1 VKKGLSALLDPAVFA
16 PKVLSLAS
24 DVLEGCRARG
34 WRLAT
39 AESCTGGLVAG
50 ALTEVAGSSAVFD
63 RGYVTYSNDAKAAL
77 LGVPE
82 HVLASYGAVSPQVAA
97 AMAQGALSTASAHLT
112 VAVTGIAGPGGGSAE
127 KPIGLVFFAT
137 AVQGGDIIGH
147 VEKFGDLGRTA
158 VRQAALTT
166 ALTLLRAR
174 LT

>member
-1 VKKGLSALLDPAVFA
+1 MGDASMFTPEI
-16 PKVLSLAS
+16 LSLAA
-24 DVLEGCRARG
+24 DVLEGCRRRA

-39 AESCTGGLVAG
+39 SESCTGGLVAA

-82 HVLASYGAVSPQVAA
+82 HLLASYGAVSPQVAA
-97 AMAQGALSTASAHLT
+97 AMAQGALSRADADLT
-112 VAVTGIAGPGGGSAE
+112 VAVTGVAGPGGGSAE
-127 KPIGLVFFAT
+127 KPVGLVYFAT
-137 AVQGGDIIGH
+137 AVQGGDIMGH
-147 VEKFGDLGRTA
+147 AEQFGDLGRTA

>member
-1 VKKGLSALLDPAVFA
+1 MFPSDILALAA
-16 PKVLSLAS
+16 N
-24 DVLEGCRARG
+24 VLEGCRRRG

-39 AESCTGGLVAG
+39 SESCTGGLVAA

-82 HVLASYGAVSPQVAA
+82 HLLASYGAVSPQVAA
-97 AMAQGALSTASAHLT
+97 AMAQGALAKADADLA

-127 KPIGLVFFAT
+127 KPVGLVYFAT
-137 AVQGGDIIGH
+137 AVQGGDILGH
-147 VEKFGDLGRTA
+147 VEQFDDLGRSA
-158 VRQAALTT
+158 IRQAALAT